1 MSVDSFAKTPDEKG
15 YTPGTDQPETGKR
28 TRAVG
33 KSGTARKTKKAHGS
47 GGGRGGARGLVTA
60 GATRGS
66 GGVPLTSSLSK
77 ASRSSREAR
86 DSRAW
91 RTPAGRG
98 ATRFASP
105 RPRKR
110 VERSFCA
117 FHDAMKARGGAVERG
132 GAMTTGLKTTIFDR
146 LRSRERACA
155 AAPGAVGDG
164 CDL

>member
-1 MSVDSFAKTPDEKG
+1 MS
-15 YTPGTDQPETGKR
+15 
-28 TRAVG
+28 
-33 KSGTARKTKKAHGS
+33 
-47 GGGRGGARGLVTA
+47 RGAFSQTIFTLFSALIFGMFV
-60 GATRGS
+60 
-66 GGVPLTSSLSK
+66 
-77 ASRSSREAR
+77 

>member
-1 MSVDSFAKTPDEKG
+1 M
-15 YTPGTDQPETGKR
+15 
-28 TRAVG
+28 
-33 KSGTARKTKKAHGS
+33 
-47 GGGRGGARGLVTA
+47 VTA

-66 GGVPLTSSLSK
+66 GCTVDVEPIEGVAEL
-77 ASRSSREAR
+77 AGGAGFAR
-86 DSRAW
+86 LAH
-91 RTPAGRG
+91 PGGARG
-98 ATRFASP
+98 DAIRSP